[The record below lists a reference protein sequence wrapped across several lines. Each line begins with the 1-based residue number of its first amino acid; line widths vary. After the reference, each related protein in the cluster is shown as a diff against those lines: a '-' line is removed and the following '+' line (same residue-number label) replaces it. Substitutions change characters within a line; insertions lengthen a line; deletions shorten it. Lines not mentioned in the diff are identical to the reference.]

1 MNQEVAVAC
10 FEIQL
15 YKEEGKLR
23 RTEMIYVYF

>member
-1 MNQEVAVAC
+1 MNQEVAVAY

-23 RTEMIYVYF
+23 RIEIKCMFF

>member
-1 MNQEVAVAC
+1 MNQEVAVEY

-23 RTEMIYVYF
+23 RTEIKCLYF